1 MNPAECLEP
10 PRAESSIIVIFGAS
24 GDLTKRKLI
33 PSLYNL
39 ATYGLLSPSTAIV
52 GVARRELSP
61 EVFRDQLT
69 EAINQFGTQKIDP
82 ALWAKF
88 RERIY
93 YCQGDFDNP
102 ATYNK
107 LSQLLAEVEKKHG
120 TNGNALFYLS
130 VQPSYFGVI
139 AEQLKAGAGIE
150 QEPLRGLSGK
160 ADLSH

>member
-1 MNPAECLEP
+1 MNPAECLDPPSAEP
-10 PRAESSIIVIFGAS
+10 SIVVIFGAS
-24 GDLTKRKLI
+24 GDLTKRKLL

-39 ATYGLLSPSTAIV
+39 ATYGLLSPNTAIV

-69 EAINQFGTQKIDP
+69 EAIAQFGTQKIDS

-102 ATYNK
+102 MTYNK
-107 LSQLLAEVEKKHG
+107 LSQ
-120 TNGNALFYLS
+120 F
-130 VQPSYFGVI
+130 
-139 AEQLKAGAGIE
+139 AG
-150 QEPLRGLSGK
+150 
-160 ADLSH
+160 